1 MFLAPRKFR
10 VHSLVFEN
18 LSVLYPIICLLRVA
32 ARAPGTLSHG
42 LRREL
47 FDYVVHGRRPTDKRA
62 GLACAV
68 TLRINTFLR
77 FKKAS
82 LM

>member
-1 MFLAPRKFR
+1 MFVCTRLFLRSR
-10 VHSLVFEN
+10 LH
-18 LSVLYPIICLLRVA
+18 PIIYLLRVA

-47 FDYVVHGRRPTDKRA
+47 FDYVVHGRRPTDKRV

-68 TLRINTFLR
+68 SCASTREIQ
-77 FKKAS
+77 KAS